1 MAYVEAHK
9 ASFGVEPICEVLEV
23 APSTY
28 YAALNR
34 QPCARALRDAELKP
48 EIERVYAH
56 NRFVYGPR
64 KVWRQLNREGI
75 AISRCRTE
83 RLMRQMGIQGRSRA
97 RKRRT
102 TIPADVGLRPADLVD
117 RKFVASRPNQLW
129 VADITYVPT
138 WSGFAYTA
146 FVIDVFARRIVGW
159 RVAGTLRSDLALDA
173 LEMAVWT
180 RQHEDLSGV
189 IHHSDRGVQYLSIRY
204 TERLEEAEAVA
215 SVGSKGD
222 SYDNA
227 LAETIN
233 GLYKSELIYNEHEGP
248 WKTVEDV
255 ELATLGWVHWW
266 NHERLLEPIG
276 YIPPAEFE
284 TNWREAIENGTLSS
298 PESPGLETG
307 GTNHPGSE
315 TLSEH
320 TFANVSS

>member
-129 VADITYVPT
+129 VADITY
-138 WSGFAYTA
+138 SA
-146 FVIDVFARRIVGW
+146 
-159 RVAGTLRSDLALDA
+159 
-173 LEMAVWT
+173 
-180 RQHEDLSGV
+180 QLSFMCSRPGA
-189 IHHSDRGVQYLSIRY
+189 
-204 TERLEEAEAVA
+204 TE
-215 SVGSKGD
+215 
-222 SYDNA
+222 
-227 LAETIN
+227 
-233 GLYKSELIYNEHEGP
+233 P
-248 WKTVEDV
+248 WGRMR
-255 ELATLGWVHWW
+255 AM
-266 NHERLLEPIG
+266 
-276 YIPPAEFE
+276 
-284 TNWREAIENGTLSS
+284 
-298 PESPGLETG
+298 
-307 GTNHPGSE
+307 
-315 TLSEH
+315 
-320 TFANVSS
+320 NVSLRATSSCT